1 MKKYICTICN
11 SSENIYSHTPAQWN
25 VSTQRWELCFEDP
38 LCVGVNGNEY
48 CGGKVRYGDVIEI
61 QEDV

>member
-11 SSENIYSHTPAQWN
+11 SSENIYSYTPAQWN

-38 LCVGVNGNEY
+38 LCVGINNGG
-48 CGGKVRYGDVIEI
+48 CGTGRYGDVKEI